1 MILNLSLVLATDL
14 TKTGTAKSAFVLD
27 EAMRISVADK
37 DDLTGEPLV
46 KRVDDMEKTVRK
58 RLDVYSQQTKPLIDW
73 FKNYE
78 LRNSTAKFVQVIGI
92 CFVESI

>member
-37 DDLTGEPLV
+37 DESCV
-46 KRVDDMEKTVRK
+46 FV
-58 RLDVYSQQTKPLIDW
+58 I
-73 FKNYE
+73 
-78 LRNSTAKFVQVIGI
+78 AK
-92 CFVESI
+92 